1 MVKPKVYADFHNAD
15 ANGRL
20 RLNCVGTVEDLARLG
35 ITLRDGMPLTLY
47 SDDLDIKGQLDELLA
62 DGVVSFS
69 EEEHCWVASIDWTAI
84 RHASDDQRPRTN
96 GNGHSPPS
104 ASVDSGPESGVL
116 SNEENSSR
124 VCPYVSC
131 AGGHGSAG

>member
-47 SDDLDIKGQLDELLA
+47 SDDLDTKGQLDELLV

-69 EEEHCWVASIDWTAI
+69 EEEHCWVAAIDWSAI
-84 RHASDDQRPRTN
+84 HHASEEQIVPADGTQ
-96 GNGHSPPS
+96 HSSKTSPS
-104 ASVDSGPESGVL
+104 
-116 SNEENSSR
+116 ENSGTSISSR
-124 VCPYVSC
+124 RSKGRSPD
-131 AGGHGSAG
+131 AD